1 MPDANKWGKL
11 ADSFFDVKTVLGV
24 GSLGTALTSLSLNRR
39 SIKDNEKSRKE
50 SIIELKS
57 AKEQNK
63 KLLDALDKLNSNLE
77 RKKLI
82 NYNYYIPA
90 DKSES
95 LPKEQPKEQ
104 PKRKRRFLGLFSNN
118 TNNCYRQK
126 SYSIQT
132 GSYIGERDYK
142 NWREGNLSTKNSKI
156 KTGIS
161 TRVAGA
167 TLGAITSGSL
177 IGAVTGYLTGMVISS
192 IFNILRTTAEKSV
205 FNKSV
210 TSGLVPGDL
219 LKIVERY
226 YKDSNIKIDPV
237 GKVYDVDKSAS
248 NYTVSILSKGSV
260 FAILVY
266 RPSRL
271 ELRQLNKILDD
282 YCKKYKNADY
292 ASENIEPKED
302 NYIIELNVIKGTE
315 LEFIKSL
322 IDTGIKFNIIT
333 KDTNLRNDI
342 GMKAEQK
349 GFSFG
354 TDFLDNSF
362 KGASIGGALGS
373 IASPFFVT
381 AKNAANPTNYEWT
394 KGAAKGAVGGIIVG
408 AALGT
413 LFGIIKN
420 ETTSRNRDNT
430 INNRYLP
437 KVTEMLLKCGFIED
451 RDFTRDPKTADDLRT
466 RICIMVSRYSTD
478 TRISINCSAD
488 FKTQQLIDKMINDLG
503 LSRKVSIKKQGSDRF
518 SNIEMLKRTKIDED
532 VNLIKSISEYL
543 MKKHIPIYLVEVG

>member
-1 MPDANKWGKL
+1 MPNTNKWGKIT
-11 ADSFFDVKTVLGV
+11 DSFFDVKTVLGI
-24 GSLGTALTSLSLNRR
+24 GSLGTALSSLSLNKK
-39 SIKDNEKSRKE
+39 SIYNNEKSRKE
-50 SIIELKS
+50 SSLELK
-57 AKEQNK
+57 KTREQNK
-63 KLLDALDKLNSNLE
+63 RLLDTLDKLNSNLE

-82 NYNYYIPA
+82 NYNYYMPI
-90 DKSES
+90 DKSKS

-104 PKRKRRFLGLFSNN
+104 PKVRRSIFRIFNIKSHK
-118 TNNCYRQK
+118 QK
-126 SYSIQT
+126 NYSIQT

-142 NWREGNLSTKNSKI
+142 NWRGNSSTQKSKAN
-156 KTGIS
+156 TGIAA
-161 TRVAGA
+161 RIGGAAAGA
-167 TLGAITSGSL
+167 IVSNSIWGG
-177 IGAVTGYLTGMVISS
+177 VTGYLTGMILSG
-192 IFNILRTTAEKSV
+192 IFNALRTVAEKSV

-210 TSGLVPGDL
+210 TTGLIPEDL
-219 LKIVERY
+219 LKIVENY
-226 YKDSNIKIDPV
+226 YKESNTKVDPV

-271 ELRQLNKILDD
+271 ELRQLNNILDD
-282 YCKKYKNADY
+282 YCRKYKNADY
-292 ASENIEPKED
+292 ASENVEPKED
-302 NYIIELNVIKGTE
+302 SYFVELYVIKGTE
-315 LEFIKSL
+315 KDFIKSL
-322 IDTGIKFNIIT
+322 IETGIKFNIIT
-333 KDTNLRNDI
+333 KDTNLKN
-342 GMKAEQK
+342 GMKSEQK

-354 TDFLDNSF
+354 TDFVDNSF

-381 AKNAANPTNYEWT
+381 AKNVANPTKYEWA
-394 KGAAKGAVGGIIVG
+394 KGAAKGAVSGIIVG

-420 ETTSRNRDNT
+420 KTILRNRDNT

>member
-1 MPDANKWGKL
+1 MGAKWDKFKN
-11 ADSFFDVKTVLGV
+11 SFLDVKTLLSTA
-24 GSLGTALTSLSLNRR
+24 SLGTAGASLALNSRNARENAEYRKR
-39 SIKDNEKSRKE
+39 SEDELARSR
-50 SIIELKS
+50 
-57 AKEQNK
+57 EQNVE
-63 KLLDALDKLNSNLE
+63 LLKTLKDLNHNLKD
-77 RKKLI
+77 KKLI
-82 NYNYYIPA
+82 SHNYNYYV
-90 DKSES
+90 
-95 LPKEQPKEQ
+95 PKESIPKDNSLQPRQ
-104 PKRKRRFLGLFSNN
+104 VTARKKFLGLFSNN
-118 TNNCYRQK
+118 TNRYNQRN
-126 SYSIQT
+126 YSIQT
-132 GSYIGERDYK
+132 GSYIGDKDYK
-142 NWREGNLSTKNSKI
+142 NWKGNSSTQKSKANTAI
-156 KTGIS
+156 AARIGGAA
-161 TRVAGA
+161 AGA
-167 TLGAITSGSL
+167 IVSKSL
-177 IGAVTGYLTGMVISS
+177 WGGVSGYLTGMILSS
-192 IFNILRTTAEKSV
+192 IFNALRTTAEKSV

-210 TSGLVPGDL
+210 TTGLVPEDL
-219 LKIVERY
+219 LKIVENY
-226 YKDSNIKIDPV
+226 YKECNTKVDPV

-292 ASENIEPKED
+292 ASENVEPKED
-302 NYIIELNVIKGTE
+302 SYIVELNVIKGTE
-315 LEFIKSL
+315 KDFIKSL
-322 IDTGIKFNIIT
+322 IETGIKFNIIT
-333 KDTNLRNDI
+333 KDTNLKN
-342 GMKAEQK
+342 GMKSEQK

-354 TDFLDNSF
+354 TDFVDNSF

-373 IASPFFVT
+373 LATPFIVK
-381 AKNAANPTNYEWT
+381 AKNAAEPSKWEWA

>member
-39 SIKDNEKSRKE
+39 SIKDNEKARKE
-50 SIIELKS
+50 SALELKR
-57 AKEQNK
+57 AREQNK
-63 KLLDALDKLNSNLE
+63 RLLDTLDKLNSNLE

-82 NYNYYIPA
+82 NYNYYMPA
-90 DKSES
+90 EKSKN

-104 PKRKRRFLGLFSNN
+104 PKGRRRFLGLFSNN
-118 TNNCYRQK
+118 TNSYRQK
-126 SYSIQT
+126 NYSIQT
-132 GSYIGERDYK
+132 GSYIGEKDYK
-142 NWREGNLSTKNSKI
+142 NWREGNS
-156 KTGIS
+156 S
-161 TRVAGA
+161 TRESKRIIGSVARIAGSTA
-167 TLGAITSGSL
+167 GTIVSGSL
-177 IGAVTGYLTGMVISS
+177 AGAATGYLTGMVLSG
-192 IFNILRTTAEKSV
+192 IFNILRTAAERSV

-219 LKIVERY
+219 LKIVEKY
-226 YKDSNIKIDPV
+226 YKDSNIKVDPV

-271 ELRQLNKILDD
+271 ELRQLNNILDD

-302 NYIIELNVIKGTE
+302 SYIIELNVIKGTE
-315 LEFIKSL
+315 LDFIKSL

-333 KDTNLRNDI
+333 KDTNLRNGI

-381 AKNAANPTNYEWT
+381 AKNAANPTNYEWA
-394 KGAAKGAVGGIIVG
+394 KGAAKGAVSGIIVG

-420 ETTSRNRDNT
+420 EAISRNRNNT
-430 INNRYLP
+430 INDRYLP
-437 KVTEMLLKCGFIED
+437 KVTEMLLNRGFLED
-451 RDFTRDPKTADDLRT
+451 KDFTRDPKTADDLKT

-503 LSRKVSIKKQGSDRF
+503 LSRRVSIKKQGSDRF
-518 SNIEMLKRTKIDED
+518 ANIEMLKRTKIDED

-543 MKKHIPIYLVEVG
+543 MKRHIPIYLVEVG

>member
-1 MPDANKWGKL
+1 MGAKWDKFKNSL
-11 ADSFFDVKTVLGV
+11 FDVKTLLSTA
-24 GSLGTALTSLSLNRR
+24 SLATAGTSLVLNRR
-39 SIKDNEKSRKE
+39 NMKENAEYRKRSE
-50 SIIELKS
+50 IELARS
-57 AKEQNK
+57 REQNAE
-63 KLLDALDKLNSNLE
+63 LLKTLKDLNHNLKD
-77 RKKLI
+77 KKLI
-82 NYNYYIPA
+82 SHNYNYYVPKESIPK
-90 DKSES
+90 DES
-95 LPKEQPKEQ
+95 LKPKQVTA
-104 PKRKRRFLGLFSNN
+104 RKKFLGLFSNN
-118 TNNCYRQK
+118 TNMYNQRN
-126 SYSIQT
+126 YSIQT
-132 GSYIGERDYK
+132 GSYIGEKDYK
-142 NWREGNLSTKNSKI
+142 NWKGNSSTQKSKAN
-156 KTGIS
+156 TGVAARIGGAA
-161 TRVAGA
+161 AGA
-167 TLGAITSGSL
+167 IVSNSLWGGVSGY
-177 IGAVTGYLTGMVISS
+177 VTGMILSS
-192 IFNILRTTAEKSV
+192 VFNALRTAAEKSV

-210 TSGLVPGDL
+210 TTGLVPEDL
-219 LKIVERY
+219 LKIVENY
-226 YKDSNIKIDPV
+226 YKESNTKVDPV

-266 RPSRL
+266 RPSKL
-271 ELRQLNKILDD
+271 ELRQLNKVLDD

-292 ASENIEPKED
+292 ASENVEPKED
-302 NYIIELNVIKGTE
+302 SYIVELNVIKGTE
-315 LEFIKSL
+315 KDFIKSL
-322 IDTGIKFNIIT
+322 IETGIKFNIIT
-333 KDTNLRNDI
+333 KDTNLKN

-362 KGASIGGALGS
+362 KGASIGGALGGL
-373 IASPFFVT
+373 ATPFIVK
-381 AKNAANPTNYEWT
+381 AKNAAEPSRWEWA

-420 ETTSRNRDNT
+420 EATSRNRDNT

-437 KVTEMLLKCGFIED
+437 KVTEMLLNCGFLED
-451 RDFTRDPKTADDLRT
+451 KDFTRDPKTADDLRT

-518 SNIEMLKRTKIDED
+518 ANIEMLKRTKIDED